1 MTVTPGY
8 HGLRLPRSLS
18 APCWPPYY
26 SPEGPGR
33 CPPARRTLSVQKLPA
48 CVGARTR
55 EPGAGTTR
63 RRFWRVNRY
72 TQPCTAPLWAVTTG
86 CEGSR
91 GGQAQ
96 DLPSR
101 SVLGAL
107 RDPSLPRPRKPAPGE
122 RWEVRP
128 GASTSPLSRMC
139 LAAQGDRQ
147 CHPQDL
153 TPKRDTGSPPTT
165 CVDGLCSAVS
175 TPPPT
180 PPLAGLRLFQHP
192 PHTSARSGCFR

>member
-1 MTVTPGY
+1 MSLTLTP
-8 HGLRLPRSLS
+8 RPA
-18 APCWPPYY
+18 APKVLVRPLLAALY

-33 CPPARRTLSVQKLPA
+33 CPPAQQTLSVQKLPA
-48 CVGARTR
+48 RVGARTG

-63 RRFWRVNRY
+63 RRFWRLNRY

-86 CEGSR
+86 REGSR

-96 DLPSR
+96 DLPFR

-128 GASTSPLSRMC
+128 GVSTSSLSRMC
-139 LAAQGDRQ
+139 LAAQGGGQ
-147 CHPQDL
+147 CHPQDP
-153 TPKRDTGSPPTT
+153 TPERDTGSPPTT
-165 CVDGLCSAVS
+165 CVDGLPSAVS
-175 TPPPT
+175 TPPPA
-180 PPLAGLRLFQHP
+180 PPLTGLRLFQHP